1 MAYEAVLYGWCGVRY
16 GNERK
21 GERKEREGP
30 GYMFFSSLKGGKREA
45 DRKKGITAWEKAKER
60 KAIHIGSYVITLSY
74 ICCNYALAPYVSF

>member
-21 GERKEREGP
+21 GERKEREGS

-45 DRKKGITAWEKAKER
+45 NRKKGITA
-60 KAIHIGSYVITLSY
+60 
-74 ICCNYALAPYVSF
+74 